1 MKIQTKRR
9 GRILS
14 ARKSIIEQTKMRQG
28 FERRLYKQMVSYFNS
43 TGRQASR
50 EIQSGRVEL
59 KGLEER
65 LSQVLLPHYRS
76 VIESFANRFVFT
88 KQENQWERIIRNY
101 ITTQGGAKITRI
113 SGTTRTK
120 INKIISDGQVEGFGV
135 DKIAK
140 NIRTQMSEPFT
151 RYRSALIART
161 ETHNASSYTN
171 QAVAES
177 YEVPMKKRWVSTN
190 DDRTRSHHSAMNG
203 VEVDLEA
210 DFDVPYK
217 GVTYKM
223 KHAGDPRGGP
233 ANVINC
239 RCVILYVEP
248 DDFVID
254 EDTPVEEPVQPSQPV
269 GDINRDRSVSP
280 RDASVTFGSINLLS
294 RNVAVSRLDD
304 DLAKANTREG
314 YFNVDTGHFNS
325 ANPQTFGKV
334 ALAQN
339 FTEESLST
347 IVALKPELDALTEKF
362 GVAKIRS
369 IDGRKIRNYNM
380 AMGDGVLYIN
390 PDYINGLTQN
400 MKVGTVAERLSEP
413 KRRRLNELNEEIVSV
428 RNEMSLLF
436 APHQTPKYKFKKSW
450 HGSPESRK
458 YYDDLE
464 PKLNKLR
471 DERKALLPFKS
482 SEYSTDQ
489 VPVYRWGRGDKIT
502 DRPWTVKY
510 YFDNDLDR
518 LRSTFYHEIGHQIH
532 QLYKRK
538 HTASGTTNPLERNM
552 DSNYWSMEQPLE
564 DLLSDYRRRRKAKKG
579 GGATEYSDTEG
590 VEWFAENFSLYYL
603 DKKDLVDP
611 VFIDLIENLEERI
624 TDYL

>member
-28 FERRLYKQMVSYFNS
+28 FERKLYKQMVSYFNS

-88 KQENQWERIIRNY
+88 KQENQWERMIRSY

-113 SGTTRTK
+113 SGTTRNK
-120 INKIISDGQVEGFGV
+120 INKIVSDGQVEGFGV

-203 VEVDLEA
+203 VEVDIEA

-254 EDTPVEEPVQPSQPV
+254 EDTPQDQPLPTVSEPTVSDSTGIFSIV
-269 GDINRDRSVSP
+269 NRDSVTETSIKIISMKEAKDRLNKVFSDASKDDRYLNKNIAHFRGSTP
-280 RDASVTFGSINLLS
+280 RDFGKVSGAKLTERDLSMIVALIPEAQELCKKFDVPMLRGIKGSANTMSFNANMGDGIMGIAQFFARDTS
-294 RNVAVSRLDD
+294 RNVGDTLETISDKQR
-304 DLAKANTREG
+304 AKLQNLLEQKENQIKFRKEKIKNLLEG
-314 YFNVDTGHFNS
+314 
-325 ANPQTFGKV
+325 
-334 ALAQN
+334 
-339 FTEESLST
+339 
-347 IVALKPELDALTEKF
+347 
-362 GVAKIRS
+362 
-369 IDGRKIRNYNM
+369 
-380 AMGDGVLYIN
+380 
-390 PDYINGLTQN
+390 
-400 MKVGTVAERLSEP
+400 GTYE
-413 KRRRLNELNEEIVSV
+413 
-428 RNEMSLLF
+428 
-436 APHQTPKYKFKKSW
+436 
-450 HGSPESRK
+450 
-458 YYDDLE
+458 D
-464 PKLNKLR
+464 LNKY
-471 DERKALLPFKS
+471 DQSVFDSQNKALLLLFDEYNDIKGKLKRKS
-482 SEYSTDQ
+482 LSQDYLEKNT
-489 VPVYRWGRGDKIT
+489 WKRGDDISK
-502 DRPWTVKY
+502 RPHSIKSFETN
-510 YFDNDLDR
+510 YFDR
-518 LRSTFYHEIGHQIH
+518 FRSVWYHEIGHHIH
-532 QLYKRK
+532 QMYKQKIKKDIGVTIKEPNYKQVDKPLENRLNK
-538 HTASGTTNPLERNM
+538 VRNINEHSPTKYGTTNTR
-552 DSNYWSMEQPLE
+552 
-564 DLLSDYRRRRKAKKG
+564 
-579 GGATEYSDTEG
+579 
-590 VEWFAENFSLYYL
+590 EWFVENFSLYYRG
-603 DKKDLVDP
+603 KEDLVAP
-611 VFIDLIENLEERI
+611 EFLEILEEI
-624 TDYL
+624 KDGKIN

>member
-28 FERRLYKQMVSYFNS
+28 FERRLYKQMVNYFNS

-254 EDTPVEEPVQPSQPV
+254 DTSPDIPAEKPVPTANIYGDTTEDEVRFHDNADWNKNTLMYKFIRNSAKVRVIYGVSRAYAE
-269 GDINRDRSVSP
+269 GRSVIAMSTKQGFNKLSETDKIVW
-280 RDASVTFGSINLLS
+280 RHEYGHILDYQVGSRVGSQHQYVSTVLRNELLED
-294 RNVAVSRLDD
+294 RKKYTKNKYM
-304 DLAKANTREG
+304 KAG
-314 YFNVDTGHFNS
+314 
-325 ANPQTFGKV
+325 
-334 ALAQN
+334 
-339 FTEESLST
+339 EET
-347 IVALKPELDALTEKF
+347 
-362 GVAKIRS
+362 
-369 IDGRKIRNYNM
+369 
-380 AMGDGVLYIN
+380 
-390 PDYINGLTQN
+390 
-400 MKVGTVAERLSEP
+400 ERLGGIEP
-413 KRRRLNELNEEIVSV
+413 TFNTYKIGTQQAD
-428 RNEMSLLF
+428 LL
-436 APHQTPKYKFKKSW
+436 KKK
-450 HGSPESRK
+450 G
-458 YYDDLE
+458 
-464 PKLNKLR
+464 
-471 DERKALLPFKS
+471 
-482 SEYSTDQ
+482 
-489 VPVYRWGRGDKIT
+489 
-502 DRPWTVKY
+502 
-510 YFDNDLDR
+510 
-518 LRSTFYHEIGHQIH
+518 
-532 QLYKRK
+532 
-538 HTASGTTNPLERNM
+538 TNPLKTKNDIDE
-552 DSNYWSMEQPLE
+552 YLKGTG
-564 DLLSDYRRRRKAKKG
+564 LDYNDINDFVWG
-579 GGATEYSDTEG
+579 
-590 VEWFAENFSLYYL
+590 
-603 DKKDLVDP
+603 
-611 VFIDLIENLEERI
+611 
-624 TDYL
+624 

>member
-1 MKIQTKRR
+1 MKVQTKRR

-203 VEVDLEA
+203 VEVDIEA

-254 EDTPVEEPVQPSQPV
+254 EDTPQDQQLPTVSEPPV
-269 GDINRDRSVSP
+269 SDSTGIFKVINRDSVTETSVKLLSTKEATKQLNKIFG
-280 RDASVTFGSINLLS
+280 DASK
-294 RNVAVSRLDD
+294 DD
-304 DLAKANTREG
+304 RYLAKNI
-314 YFNVDTGHFNS
+314 NHFQGR
-325 ANPQTFGKV
+325 NPEKDFGKV
-334 ALAQN
+334 SGAKL
-339 FTEESLST
+339 TDRDLSM
-347 IVALKPELDALTEKF
+347 IVALIPEAEELCKKF
-362 GVAKIRS
+362 DVPMLRGIKGSANTTQFNADIWRS
-369 IDGRKIRNYNM
+369 
-380 AMGDGVLYIN
+380 
-390 PDYINGLTQN
+390 
-400 MKVGTVAERLSEP
+400 
-413 KRRRLNELNEEIVSV
+413 
-428 RNEMSLLF
+428 
-436 APHQTPKYKFKKSW
+436 
-450 HGSPESRK
+450 
-458 YYDDLE
+458 
-464 PKLNKLR
+464 
-471 DERKALLPFKS
+471 
-482 SEYSTDQ
+482 
-489 VPVYRWGRGDKIT
+489 
-502 DRPWTVKY
+502 
-510 YFDNDLDR
+510 
-518 LRSTFYHEIGHQIH
+518 
-532 QLYKRK
+532 
-538 HTASGTTNPLERNM
+538 
-552 DSNYWSMEQPLE
+552 
-564 DLLSDYRRRRKAKKG
+564 
-579 GGATEYSDTEG
+579 
-590 VEWFAENFSLYYL
+590 
-603 DKKDLVDP
+603 
-611 VFIDLIENLEERI
+611 
-624 TDYL
+624 

>member
-203 VEVDLEA
+203 VEVDIEA

-254 EDTPVEEPVQPSQPV
+254 DTSPDIPAEKPVPTANIYGDTTEDEVRFHDNADWNKNTLMYKFIRNSAKVRVIYGVSRAYAE
-269 GDINRDRSVSP
+269 GRSVIGMS
-280 RDASVTFGSINLLS
+280 TKQG
-294 RNVAVSRLDD
+294 
-304 DLAKANTREG
+304 
-314 YFNVDTGHFNS
+314 FN
-325 ANPQTFGKV
+325 K
-334 ALAQN
+334 
-339 FTEESLST
+339 
-347 IVALKPELDALTEKF
+347 
-362 GVAKIRS
+362 
-369 IDGRKIRNYNM
+369 
-380 AMGDGVLYIN
+380 
-390 PDYINGLTQN
+390 
-400 MKVGTVAERLSEP
+400 LSETD
-413 KRRRLNELNEEIVSV
+413 KIVWRHEYGHILDYQVGSRVGSKGQYVSTVLRNELLED
-428 RNEMSLLF
+428 RK
-436 APHQTPKYKFKKSW
+436 KYTSKK
-450 HGSPESRK
+450 
-458 YYDDLE
+458 
-464 PKLNKLR
+464 NAKLR
-471 DERKALLPFKS
+471 DQTESVGGIEPVRNAYKVGLQQTDILKNKSLNPLKTKDDIDNYLKGTGFDYNDIDDLYGGKLSDMIDKFDTIEGGYFRIILTALKTKDARSFLDVGRFVGKENWKGQLYFADYMGAITNEAVGYGHGKSYYAKFFRVTRGVTDGHTTEAMANYNALL
-482 SEYSTDQ
+482 
-489 VPVYRWGRGDKIT
+489 
-502 DRPWTVKY
+502 
-510 YFDNDLDR
+510 
-518 LRSTFYHEIGHQIH
+518 
-532 QLYKRK
+532 
-538 HTASGTTNPLERNM
+538 
-552 DSNYWSMEQPLE
+552 
-564 DLLSDYRRRRKAKKG
+564 G
-579 GGATEYSDTEG
+579 GGDSKASKAVKKLMMY
-590 VEWFAENFSLYYL
+590 FAPETTKGFDDLY
-603 DKKDLVDP
+603 DRIEKNKFKDLPDGFFMDFP
-611 VFIDLIENLEERI
+611 QFDRGN
-624 TDYL
+624 

>member
-28 FERRLYKQMVSYFNS
+28 FERRLYKQMVNYFNS

-190 DDRTRSHHSAMNG
+190 DDRTRSHHSGMNG
-203 VEVDLEA
+203 VEVYLEA

-254 EDTPVEEPVQPSQPV
+254 DTSPDIPAEKPVPTANIYGDTTEDEVRFHDNADWNKNTLMYKFIRNSAKVRVIYGVSRAYAE
-269 GDINRDRSVSP
+269 GRSVIAMS
-280 RDASVTFGSINLLS
+280 TKQG
-294 RNVAVSRLDD
+294 
-304 DLAKANTREG
+304 
-314 YFNVDTGHFNS
+314 FN
-325 ANPQTFGKV
+325 K
-334 ALAQN
+334 
-339 FTEESLST
+339 
-347 IVALKPELDALTEKF
+347 
-362 GVAKIRS
+362 
-369 IDGRKIRNYNM
+369 
-380 AMGDGVLYIN
+380 
-390 PDYINGLTQN
+390 
-400 MKVGTVAERLSEP
+400 LSETD
-413 KRRRLNELNEEIVSV
+413 KIVWRHEYGHILDYQVGSRVGSQHQYVSTVLRNELLED
-428 RNEMSLLF
+428 
-436 APHQTPKYKFKKSW
+436 
-450 HGSPESRK
+450 RK
-458 YYDDLE
+458 NIL
-464 PKLNKLR
+464 
-471 DERKALLPFKS
+471 
-482 SEYSTDQ
+482 
-489 VPVYRWGRGDKIT
+489 KIT
-502 DRPWTVKY
+502 D
-510 YFDNDLDR
+510 
-518 LRSTFYHEIGHQIH
+518 
-532 QLYKRK
+532 
-538 HTASGTTNPLERNM
+538 
-552 DSNYWSMEQPLE
+552 
-564 DLLSDYRRRRKAKKG
+564 
-579 GGATEYSDTEG
+579 
-590 VEWFAENFSLYYL
+590 
-603 DKKDLVDP
+603 
-611 VFIDLIENLEERI
+611 
-624 TDYL
+624 